1 MKGKSALL
9 AGAAAFALIV
19 TAQSAEAKKKHH
31 APPPPDA
38 TTDSTTSAEPPA
50 PHPASNAELEA
61 RIKALEDEVE
71 ANEAK
76 ESSQQTRLSTLEQ
89 GFGDVQWSFDNA
101 RPTVKTGDGRF
112 SMAIRVRFQSDF
124 AAFNQPNSLAHPSEQ
139 FPDLST
145 GAVVRRA
152 YFGVEGRAF
161 KDFWYELRL
170 NAGGS
175 DGGTSGSTAGVAQGG
190 EGDPLL
196 NKAVI
201 TYTGITNFHI
211 NVGVL
216 EPNFMFEGTTS
227 SAWLTFLERPE
238 IDNIGADSFGAG
250 DSRRGVELNWQRT
263 DTLWGGDNVNVTVA
277 YTGGKTGSSAGHGN
291 GGDEQ
296 AQLLTRVSDR
306 IWSDGID
313 NFQIGGSYSNLID
326 TGGTTNGN
334 SGTIRLRD
342 RPEVRVN
349 GDRLI
354 DTGGI
359 SAKHGFMYALDAG
372 LNFDS
377 LFVGGEY
384 ALFSVDRRAGANTVS
399 ARPSGGP
406 VPAGCAGTDLTHFSC
421 PHAADNPQFSG
432 FYAEAS
438 YFLTGETRQYSP
450 SALNNEVGGWQGPS
464 AVASPFSLDGDSWGA
479 WEVAARYSNTD
490 LDFDSWRTQNNATAS
505 PQPGIAGGRERVVDI
520 GLNWYLNKDIRLMLD
535 DLIVNVHKRSGA
547 GSSTNVGQSFN
558 VIAVRLQF
566 AN

>member
-9 AGAAAFALIV
+9 AGAATIALVI

-31 APPPPDA
+31 TAPPPDA
-38 TTDSTTSAEPPA
+38 TTTTTTSAPAAPP
-50 PHPASNAELEA
+50 PASNAELE
-61 RIKALEDEVE
+61 RRVKALEDEIE
-71 ANEAK
+71 ADEAK
-76 ESSQQTRLSTLEQ
+76 AESQGTRLSTIEQ
-89 GFGDVQWSFDNA
+89 GFNDVQWSFDNA

-112 SMAIRVRFQSDF
+112 SLALRVRFQGDF
-124 AAFNQPNSLAHPSEQ
+124 AAFEQPNRLSHPAEANA
-139 FPDLST
+139 DLST
-145 GAVVRRA
+145 GAVFRRA

-175 DGGTSGSTAGVAQGG
+175 DGGSANSSGVPAAG

-201 TYTGITNFHI
+201 TYTGIPNFHV
-211 NVGVL
+211 NVGVI

-238 IDNIGADSFGAG
+238 IDNFAADTFGAG
-250 DSRRGVELNWQRT
+250 DSRRGIEMNWQRT
-263 DTLWGGDNVNVTVA
+263 DTLWGGDNVNATVA
-277 YTGGKTGSSAGHGN
+277 YTGAKTGSAAGHGN

-296 AQLLTRVSDR
+296 AQLLARLSDR
-306 IWSDGID
+306 VWSDGID
-313 NFQIGGSYSNLID
+313 NFQIGTDYANVFYS
-326 TGGTTNGN
+326 GGTTNGN
-334 SGTIRLRD
+334 SGTLQLRD

-354 DTGGI
+354 ATGGI
-359 SAKHGFMYALDAG
+359 SAKHAWMWGVDAG
-372 LNFDS
+372 LNYDS
-377 LFVGGEY
+377 LFLGGEY
-384 ALFSVDRRAGANTVS
+384 AWFDIDRNASGALV
-399 ARPSGGP
+399 
-406 VPAGCAGTDLTHFSC
+406 
-421 PHAADNPQFSG
+421 ADHPNFSG
-432 FYAEAS
+432 WYAEAS

-479 WEVAARYSNTD
+479 WEVAARYSDSD
-490 LDFDSWRTQNNATAS
+490 LNWHDNIVATAS
-505 PQPGIAGGRERVVDI
+505 TQAGIAGGEEKVIDL

-535 DLIVNVHKRSGA
+535 DLIVSVHKRSAA
-547 GSSTNVGQSFN
+547 GSATNVGQTFN
-558 VIAVRLQF
+558 VVALRLQF